1 MIRKILLPVDG
12 SERSREAVR
21 YAISLAKQTK
31 ASLHLLNVVEE
42 QVASLSSES
51 DISSILNA
59 SISYL
64 IEIENE
70 VKEQGVPVSKVA
82 KIGDPATEIVK
93 EAEGAAVDLIVMASH
108 GRTVLQSA
116 LLGSVTT
123 AVIHQEQAIPVL
135 IVRQGVKIPLSSLK
149 PS

>member
-42 QVASLSSES
+42 QVVSLSSEK
-51 DISSILNA
+51 DISFFLNSA
-59 SISYL
+59 VANL
-64 IEIENE
+64 LEVENE
-70 VKEQGVPVSKVA
+70 IKEQGFPVSKAA
-82 KIGDPATEIVK
+82 KIGNPATEIVK
-93 EAEGAAVDLIVMASH
+93 EAEETGVDLIVMASH
-108 GRTVLQSA
+108 GRTTLQSA
-116 LLGSVTT
+116 LLGSVST

-135 IVRQGVKIPLSSLK
+135 IVRQGVKIP
-149 PS
+149 

>member
-42 QVASLSSES
+42 QVVSLSSEK
-51 DISSILNA
+51 DISFFLNSA
-59 SISYL
+59 VANL
-64 IEIENE
+64 LEVENE
-70 VKEQGVPVSKVA
+70 IKEQGVPVSKAA
-82 KIGDPATEIVK
+82 KIGNPATEIVK
-93 EAEGAAVDLIVMASH
+93 EAEETGVDLIVMASH
-108 GRTVLQSA
+108 GRTTLQSA
-116 LLGSVTT
+116 LLGSVST

-135 IVRQGVKIPLSSLK
+135 IVRQGVKIP
-149 PS
+149 